1 LFALRHGNRSC
12 TCTNLSGFCAKRSFI
27 RFADKTPTE
36 GSMSYV
42 LDGEGDTGLP
52 SSGYGN
58 YGVYWLQSV
67 NPVTFTFNMDAVST
81 ISRVKFYQPWGF
93 DEGPKNITVRLYN
106 GATLLGTEAILL
118 PSMYS
123 AGYVVILSKNLYQC
137 NKNTNGNS

>member
-1 LFALRHGNRSC
+1 MGGTSIGLHQLVLHAQ
-12 TCTNLSGFCAKRSFI
+12 TCPVFVPKGASFVS
-27 RFADKTPTE
+27 ADKTPTE

-118 PSMYS
+118 PSMCKT
-123 AGYVVILSKNLYQC
+123 APVLLFG
-137 NKNTNGNS
+137 